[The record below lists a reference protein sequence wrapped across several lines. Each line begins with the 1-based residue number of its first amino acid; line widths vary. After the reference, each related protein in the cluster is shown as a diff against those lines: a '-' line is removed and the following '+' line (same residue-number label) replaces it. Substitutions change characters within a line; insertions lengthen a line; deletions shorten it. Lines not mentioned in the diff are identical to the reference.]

1 MNQREFWLS
10 GPIEGITPWLQPVA
24 HALSQSEREV
34 KSALQ
39 DFPDSMLWEKPADMA
54 AVGFHL
60 QHLTGVLDRLFT
72 YARGETLS
80 SAQLAN
86 LSAEGKPD
94 GLSSKQLVDIFSKKV
109 NESLD
114 QLRQINEQDLLQP
127 RGVGRAQLPSNV
139 LGLLFHSAEHCMR
152 HTGQLL
158 VTAAVVKKT

>member
-114 QLRQINEQDLLQP
+114 QLQP